1 MDYTEETKP
10 TFLSADDVS
19 QIMGISKSKAYRIIK
34 SINEDL
40 NNRGFI
46 TISGKVS
53 KRCFYEKVAL

>member
-1 MDYTEETKP
+1 MDYTEEIKP